1 MASYNVGELKKGLK
15 VQFDGVPFLITEC
28 NFKKPGKGQAVYTL
42 RLQNLLRGTTVER
55 NFRSGDSLEAAD
67 VHEQEMQF
75 LYREGDSYVFMDPV
89 TFDQPAIPK
98 EVIGDKAQWLK
109 DNVSCRITFF
119 NEKAITVEPPAQM
132 VLKVEYTE
140 PGARGNTATNVL
152 KEAKLETGAV
162 VKVPIFIEVGEL
174 IKVDTGSGEYLERVR
189 DK

>member
-1 MASYNVGELKKGLK
+1 MASYNVSELKKGLK

-55 NFRSGDSLEAAD
+55 NFRSGDSLDIAD
-67 VHEQEMQF
+67 VHEQDMTY
-75 LYREGDSYVFMDPV
+75 LYREGDNFIFMDPV
-89 TFDQPAIPK
+89 SFDQPAISK

-109 DNVSCRITFF
+109 DNISCRVTFF
-119 NEKAITVEPPAQM
+119 NEKAIIVEPPAQM

-152 KEAKLETGAV
+152 KDAKVETGAI
-162 VKVPIFIEVGEL
+162 VKVPIFIETGEM
-174 IKVDTGSGEYLERVR
+174 IKVDTSTGAYLERVR
-189 DK
+189 EK